1 MKLRLLQ
8 LFIFLGCACGQISY
22 AAEAETAVAQSTEQ
36 KYSATF
42 GENTVYFTTGQ
53 TAQFEVYGNELTM
66 YLDGT
71 EYIVASQ
78 R

>member
-8 LFIFLGCACGQISY
+8 LFIFLGCACGQVSY

-42 GENTVYFTTGQ
+42 GESTVYFPTQ
-53 TAQFEVYGNELTM
+53 NAQEQSVKRVKRPAQN
-66 YLDGT
+66 
-71 EYIVASQ
+71 
-78 R
+78 